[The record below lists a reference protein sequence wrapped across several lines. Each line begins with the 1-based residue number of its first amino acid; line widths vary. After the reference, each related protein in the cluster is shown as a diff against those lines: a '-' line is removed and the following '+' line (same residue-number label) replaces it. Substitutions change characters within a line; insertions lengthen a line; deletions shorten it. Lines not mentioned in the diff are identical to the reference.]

1 MAKRKYTRKQL
12 KQPDKF
18 LTTSDRAWN
27 FIKDHTQQVLVMA
40 GVAVLGIAAAWIW
53 TAMADSRAREVTG
66 KLSYALKVYSKPV
79 VEMKTALPKDEDG
92 VPVFKTKAK
101 KLEASVKEL
110 TKVVNGSSVG
120 EINGVATLIRAGVHY
135 DAGQYT
141 EAIKDYQKALNET
154 GNEHLKLVAT
164 EGLLYCYEAT
174 KSLDKALEYVKKLPR
189 DGDKQ
194 YFAMFHEARLLATKG
209 QKVQATK
216 LFQQIMEKSGS
227 DDLTERANQRLA
239 MLENK

>member
-1 MAKRKYTRKQL
+1 MAIRKYTRKQL

-27 FIKDHTQQVLVMA
+27 FIKDHTQQVLVMV
-40 GVAVLGIAAAWIW
+40 GVAVLGVAVAWIW

-66 KLSYALKVYSKPV
+66 KLTHALKVYSKPV

-92 VPVFKTKAK
+92 IPVFKTKAK
-101 KLEASVKEL
+101 KLEASAKEL
-110 TKVVNGSSVG
+110 TKVVDGSSAG
-120 EINGVATLIRAGVHY
+120 SLNTIAILIRAGVHF
-135 DAGQYT
+135 DAAQYT
-141 EAIKDYQKALNET
+141 EAIKDYQKALAET
-154 GNEHLKLVAT
+154 GNAHLKLVAT

-174 KSLDKALEYVKKLPR
+174 KALDKALEYVKKLPR

-194 YFAMFHEARLLATKG
+194 YFAMFHEARILASKG
-209 QKVQATK
+209 QKVQAVK

-227 DDLTERANQRLA
+227 NDLTERANQRLA
-239 MLENK
+239 MLETK